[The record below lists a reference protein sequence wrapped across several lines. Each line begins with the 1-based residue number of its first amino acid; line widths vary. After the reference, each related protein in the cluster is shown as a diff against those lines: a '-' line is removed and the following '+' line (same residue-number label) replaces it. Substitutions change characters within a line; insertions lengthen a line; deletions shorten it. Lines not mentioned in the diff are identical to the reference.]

1 MYCITH
7 TYSMHNSEYS
17 PSNFARLNLELTD
30 WPNDYTIREPH
41 ELMISPSHSALS
53 DELRINV
60 SKEYSIISQGEK
72 LSEQSVNSRT
82 NDKKYRRRRNEIKQK
97 KSIFRFDQ
105 YIRCYWLVIKRRIVT
120 NTDTISH
127 EVDGE

>member
-1 MYCITH
+1 
-7 TYSMHNSEYS
+7 
-17 PSNFARLNLELTD
+17 
-30 WPNDYTIREPH
+30 
-41 ELMISPSHSALS
+41 MISPSHSALS